1 MPNTPLRHNCP
12 ICYEDCPNLS
22 WYHPQRTGDAR
33 HGVCQ
38 GCNNRI
44 NQCPLCRQ
52 GRDAPSAPCKSK
64 KRRRSPGGGGK
75 KPRKLP
81 TMPKLKFGKRKIYTG
96 KKGGK
101 YYISKGKKIYLT
113 KNKTKKSRFGSDT
126 TQLHL
131 PCYLRNFT
139 REDWM
144 SARVSEWVL
153 LIRSIYRADRVS
165 EEKLDV
171 LQAEFGNNKNFV
183 KGYKQV
189 LKAYSTSLVA
199 RTNLL
204 RQENARI
211 ASERDQIA
219 RQIRTFEA
227 AASTPRRRS
236 TPSPPR
242 SPPRLSR
249 STRRM
254 NRIGK
259 TKRKIYTGKK
269 GGKYIIRNGKKHYI

>member
-12 ICYEDCPNLS
+12 ICLEDCPNLS
-22 WYHPQRTGDAR
+22 WFHPQRSGDAR

-52 GRDAPSAPCKSK
+52 GHDAPSAPCKSK
-64 KRRRSPGGGGK
+64 KRRRSPDGGGK

-81 TMPKLKFGKRKIYTG
+81 TMPTLFGKRKIHTG

-101 YYISKGKKIYLT
+101 YIINKGKKKYLT

-126 TQLHL
+126 TQLDL
-131 PCYLRNFT
+131 PCYLRRFT

-153 LIRSIYRADRVS
+153 RIRLIFRPGSRDSARKMD
-165 EEKLDV
+165 E
-171 LQAEFGNNKNFV
+171 LQAEFGNNINFV
-183 KGYKQV
+183 KGYMQV
-189 LKAYSTSLVA
+189 LKAYSSRMVSE
-199 RTNLL
+199 TNLL
-204 RQENARI
+204 RQENSRV
-211 ASERDQIA
+211 ASERNQLG
-219 RQIRTFEA
+219 RQNRANMTA
-227 AASTPRRRS
+227 TPRRRS

-269 GGKYIIRNGKKHYI
+269 GGKYVIRNGKKHYI

>member
-1 MPNTPLRHNCP
+1 
-12 ICYEDCPNLS
+12 
-22 WYHPQRTGDAR
+22 
-33 HGVCQ
+33 
-38 GCNNRI
+38 
-44 NQCPLCRQ
+44 LCRQ
-52 GRDAPSAPCKSK
+52 GRDAPSAPCKTK

-81 TMPKLKFGKRKIYTG
+81 TMPRLKFGKRKIYTG

-153 LIRSIYRADRVS
+153 RIRLIFRPGSRDSAKKID
-165 EEKLDV
+165 E
-171 LQAEFGNNKNFV
+171 LQAEFGNNINFV
-183 KGYKQV
+183 KGYMQV
-189 LKAYSTSLVA
+189 LKAYSSRIVYE
-199 RTNLL
+199 TNLL
-204 RQENARI
+204 RQENSRV
-211 ASERDQIA
+211 ASERDQMA
-219 RQIRTFEA
+219 RQNRANTTA
-227 AASTPRRRS
+227 TPRRRS

-259 TKRKIYTGKK
+259 TKRKIHTGKK
-269 GGKYIIRNGKKHYI
+269 GGKYIIRNGKKHYIRK